1 MASIQARVRSSSL
14 MLCFVSAA
22 VMVEACGDSPA
33 DEAAANAMPDVA
45 AQDVTDPDAGADA
58 TVDSDAGVQS
68 DVDVELDAALPP
80 LPPSGPAPDYV
91 PVATFGAHN
100 VEIVETRQIIP
111 AVNLPDESPAQTSNN
126 NLDVIRHD
134 GRVYLAWRTAP
145 NHFASPEARIHVL
158 SSADEQTWEWEA
170 SFARDNDLRE
180 PRFLSW
186 NGNLWLYMAELGTNR
201 LAFEPKGMLVSARA
215 AESGQWSG
223 LVSAGPEGFIPW
235 RTGELGGRPYLIGY
249 TGGENI
255 YLFNLEPLDIHL
267 LTTTD
272 GVTFTGWDADRPVV
286 ERGGGSETAFAVDG
300 DDRLWAVVRNESG
313 DDSGWGSKLCYSPP
327 GDYSDWTCVSDPR
340 KFDSPLVF
348 SYEGE
353 IYLVG
358 RRHLTPD
365 GHYDLGYHDQTPTEQ
380 VIRYQAAYSQSPK
393 RCALWRADRA
403 ERRVRF
409 MLDLPSNGD
418 TCFASILPLETLG
431 EFAIYDYSS
440 DPTGPLLNWNAG
452 QEGPTNIYR
461 HVLRFTPND

>member
-1 MASIQARVRSSSL
+1 MALIQARVGCSFRLLCVVWAASL
-14 MLCFVSAA
+14 AS
-22 VMVEACGDSPA
+22 ACGDSPA
-33 DEAAANAMPDVA
+33 DEAAAASVGDVA
-45 AQDVTDPDAGADA
+45 DADVADDSVVESDAAVQPEVDAGQDI
-58 TVDSDAGVQS
+58 
-68 DVDVELDAALPP
+68 ALQP
-80 LPPSGPAPDYV
+80 LPPSGPAPDFV

-100 VEIVETRQIIP
+100 VEVVETRQVIP
-111 AVNLPDESPAQTSNN
+111 AVNLPAESPAQTSNN

-145 NHFASPEARIHVL
+145 NHFASPDARVHVL
-158 SSADEQTWEWEA
+158 SSADEQTWEWET

-201 LAFEPKGMLVSARA
+201 LAFEPKGMLVSALA
-215 AESGQWSG
+215 SDSGEWSE
-223 LVSAGPEGFIPW
+223 LTRVGPEGFIPW
-235 RTGELGGRPYLIGY
+235 RTGELAGRPYMIGY

-267 LTTTD
+267 LTTSD
-272 GVTFTGWDADRPVV
+272 GVTFTGWDTDQPVV
-286 ERGGGSETAFAVDG
+286 ERGGGSESAFAIDG

-313 DDSGWGSKLCYSPP
+313 DDSGWGSKLCYTPP
-327 GDYSDWTCVSDPR
+327 GEYSDWTCVTDPR

-353 IYLVG
+353 IYLIG

-365 GHYDLGYHDQTPTEQ
+365 GHYDLGYRDQTPTEQ

-393 RCALWRADRA
+393 RCALWRIDRT

-418 TCFASILPLETLG
+418 TCFASMLPLPTPG

-440 DPTGPLLNWNAG
+440 DPSGPLLNWNAG